1 MGLLLFCNVF
11 SPSSLNLTPYLCSYH
26 SSSKT
31 LYLFVLLLLISSVYI
46 KFVLNI
52 VYQVYYFFRYS

>member
-1 MGLLLFCNVF
+1 MGLLVFYNVF
-11 SPSSLNLTPYLCSYH
+11 YPSSLNSTPYLYSYPA
-26 SSSKT
+26 SSKI
-31 LYLFVLLLLISSVYI
+31 LYLFFFILLISSVYI